1 MVERRHRGEATEAE
15 RYQRHGSSAS
25 KNDCRWLCSI
35 DRAFFFFFKS
45 KIVNRSDPQS
55 HCSYCHRQ
63 PISEGRT
70 VALGSQSIGIEQW
83 VLDPSPLSH
92 LDSSFTSLLVPQQRR
107 RAISIPKRLSSATA
121 HKRPRARPSALPID
135 PTTASR
141 RSRQFLAAI
150 VVPLIRIASTCGTEG
165 SGSASI
171 ASARRLA

>member
-1 MVERRHRGEATEAE
+1 MALQLRKMTVVGFAASTE
-15 RYQRHGSSAS
+15 
-25 KNDCRWLCSI
+25 L
-35 DRAFFFFFKS
+35 FFFFKS